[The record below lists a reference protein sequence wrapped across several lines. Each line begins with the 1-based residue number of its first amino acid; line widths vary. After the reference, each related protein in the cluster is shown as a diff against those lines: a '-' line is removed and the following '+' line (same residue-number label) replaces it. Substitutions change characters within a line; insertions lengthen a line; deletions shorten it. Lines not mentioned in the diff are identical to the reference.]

1 MREVRRSALV
11 PYTPQQMY
19 VLVNDVARY
28 PDFVPWCPATQVLAA
43 SADSITATV
52 EIARAGVRLAL
63 TTRNSMLPDERIE
76 MRLVAGPLQSFEGS
90 WSFVPILAE
99 PTAPG
104 AAPALRGCRIELAVR
119 FEFSSAALGTLF
131 GPLFE
136 ASWDSL
142 VDAFVERA
150 RAVHGA

>member
-11 PYTPQQMY
+11 PYSPQQMY
-19 VLVNDVARY
+19 ALVNDVARY
-28 PDFVPWCPATQVLAA
+28 PEFVPWCPATCVLAE

-52 EIARAGVRLAL
+52 EIARAGIRLGL
-63 TTRNSMLPDERIE
+63 TTRNTMRRGERID
-76 MRLVAGPLQSFEGS
+76 MRLVDGPLRSFEGS
-90 WSFVPILAE
+90 WRFLPIE
-99 PTAPG
+99 APAALG
-104 AAPALRGCRIELAVR
+104 AAPIVHGCRIELEVR
-119 FEFSSAALGTLF
+119 FEFGSAALGVLF

-150 RAVHGA
+150 RAVHGG

>member
-11 PYTPQQMY
+11 RYSPQQMY
-19 VLVNDVARY
+19 ALVNDVARY
-28 PDFVPWCPATQVLAA
+28 PEFVPWCPATRILAE

-52 EIARAGVRLAL
+52 EIARAGVRLGL
-63 TTRNSMLPDERIE
+63 TTRNTMRPGECID
-76 MRLVAGPLQSFEGS
+76 MRLVDGPLRSFEGT
-90 WSFVPILAE
+90 WRFLPIEA
-99 PTAPG
+99 PAVPG
-104 AAPALRGCRIELAVR
+104 AAPVMHGCRIELEVH
-119 FEFSSAALGTLF
+119 FEFGSAALGVLF

-150 RAVHGA
+150 RAVHGG

>member
-19 VLVNDVARY
+19 GLVNDVARY
-28 PDFVPWCPATQVLAA
+28 PDFVPWCPATRVLAE
-43 SADSITATV
+43 SVDSITATV

-63 TTRNSMLPDERIE
+63 TTRNSMRPGERID
-76 MRLVAGPLQSFEGS
+76 MRLLAGPLRSFEGS
-90 WSFVPILAE
+90 WHFLPILAE
-99 PTAPG
+99 SASPG
-104 AAPALRGCRIELAVR
+104 EASAVRGCRIELEVR
-119 FEFSSAALGTLF
+119 FEFGSAALGVLF

-150 RAVHGA
+150 RAVHGR